1 METRTA
7 SCSCGQLR
15 IEVAAEPNGVGI
27 CHCLACQRRTGSVF
41 AAVAG
46 FPLPYTVS
54 GKSTAY
60 VRTGDAGCGFVYHFC
75 PVCGTTV
82 QQIHRPGRARIYCT
96 NGCRQRAYRWRRAN
110 GVRICVERTG
120 PVERMITYGRRH
132 ALRDPRDPVARVT
145 DRRDR
150 LPTVC
155 GTFAIPS
162 TRMRFTHYDFL
173 PDHPWS
179 CAT

>member
-41 AAVAG
+41 APVAG

-54 GKSTAY
+54 GHPTTY
-60 VRTGDAGCGFVYHFC
+60 VRTGDAGCAFVYHFC

-82 QQIHRPGRARIYCT
+82 FHTEDDVADEVFVAVGAFADPGFPAPQISVYDC
-96 NGCRQRAYRWRRAN
+96 
-110 GVRICVERTG
+110 
-120 PVERMITYGRRH
+120 RRH
-132 ALRDPRDPVARVT
+132 PWVQLPPGARAFERDPD
-145 DRRDR
+145 
-150 LPTVC
+150 
-155 GTFAIPS
+155 
-162 TRMRFTHYDFL
+162 
-173 PDHPWS
+173 
-179 CAT
+179 

>member
-1 METRTA
+1 M
-7 SCSCGQLR
+7 
-15 IEVAAEPNGVGI
+15 
-27 CHCLACQRRTGSVF
+27 
-41 AAVAG
+41 
-46 FPLPYTVS
+46 
-54 GKSTAY
+54 STIPFHD
-60 VRTGDAGCGFVYHFC
+60 VLIRGEIVDERPC

-179 CAT
+179 CATCVALIGTGPIAPATVPPWRPSPLSSNT